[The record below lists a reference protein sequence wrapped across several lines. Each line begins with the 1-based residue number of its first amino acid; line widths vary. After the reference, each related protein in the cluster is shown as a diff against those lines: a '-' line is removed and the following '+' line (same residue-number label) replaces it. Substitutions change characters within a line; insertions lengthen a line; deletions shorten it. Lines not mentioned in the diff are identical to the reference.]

1 MRTVTIEI
9 SALETIRAE
18 TIRRP
23 DGLETGGI
31 LLGRVIKGAAHLH
44 VTVAGDPG
52 PQALHELQRFRRDLA
67 HAQTLADHAWADHQ
81 AVWVGEWHTHPKAG
95 PLPSHVDLQSYL
107 GHLTDPELNFD
118 EFLSIIVAGAD
129 AELTVAAWIIT
140 RTDLIQARLTV
151 TGDVPPPEKQET
163 S

>member
-81 AVWVGEWHTHPKAG
+81 AVWVGEWHTHPLPIG
-95 PLPSHVDLQSYL
+95 PST
-107 GHLTDPELNFD
+107 TDVHASGRLA
-118 EFLSIIVAGAD
+118 VAGGHDIALLVLALGTRGWSGHALNAD
-129 AELTVAAWIIT
+129 PTESIETLKFSVEG
-140 RTDLIQARLTV
+140 
-151 TGDVPPPEKQET
+151 TGNDG
-163 S
+163 